1 MMNLSFLDR
10 FKGSSFFQLPEIEPQ
25 PEKVEE
31 LIEKIAQFVVKHG
44 MEIPAIFTI
53 ETSKPLAY
61 LGAQMGTFYL
71 SAFFPLLPGN
81 LGFDALGLLRERAN
95 LDKMIERIEE
105 LREEKE
111 AKEKEI
117 KEKRAREKPKDKRSL
132 RLRAR
137 EFFKR

>member
-1 MMNLSFLDR
+1 M
-10 FKGSSFFQLPEIEPQ
+10 EPQ
-25 PEKVEE
+25 PEKVDE

-61 LGAQMGTFYL
+61 TGAQFGMFYL

-81 LGFDALGLLRERAN
+81 LGYNALGLLRDRAN
-95 LDKMIERIEE
+95 LEKLINRIEE
-105 LREEKE
+105 LKEEKE
-111 AKEKEI
+111 AKESEI
-117 KEKRAREKPKDKRSL
+117 KEKLAREKPDEKRSL
-132 RLRAR
+132 RMRAR

>member
-1 MMNLSFLDR
+1 MSFLDR

-31 LIEKIAQFVVKHG
+31 MIEKIAQFVVKHG

-61 LGAQMGTFYL
+61 TGAQIGMFYL

-81 LGFDALGLLRERAN
+81 WGFDALGLLRDRAN
-95 LDKMIERIEE
+95 LDKLIDRIEDLKE
-105 LREEKE
+105 QKE
-111 AKEKEI
+111 AKEREI
-117 KEKRAREKPKDKRSL
+117 KEKWARENPKEKKSL
-132 RLRAR
+132 GMRAR